1 MLVFEREHRGDSNGD
16 GTECGTGRWGQ
27 NGVVFVVGKGTVKD
41 LGLGLGSELRAL
53 RMESKHKI
61 RGPKAQIVKR
71 VQDRFGGGANQGYG
85 EEGLLQWPLPEWQAA
100 SETIWLV
107 MFRGGHGPGVSG
119 RPLHSILT

>member
-41 LGLGLGSELRAL
+41 LGLGLGPELRAL

-61 RGPKAQIVKR
+61 RGPKAQIGKLGFR
-71 VQDRFGGGANQGYG
+71 TDLG
-85 EEGLLQWPLPEWQAA
+85 EGRTKAMGRRGCCNGLSL
-100 SETIWLV
+100 
-107 MFRGGHGPGVSG
+107 SG
-119 RPLHSILT
+119 RQHQRQVG